1 MNRPRAA
8 TPIQTSQTQ
17 DFMKTSSRLLCALIT
32 LALPAAA
39 KQPNFPLPNQ

>member
-1 MNRPRAA
+1 
-8 TPIQTSQTQ
+8 
-17 DFMKTSSRLLCALIT
+17 MKNFILLLCALIT